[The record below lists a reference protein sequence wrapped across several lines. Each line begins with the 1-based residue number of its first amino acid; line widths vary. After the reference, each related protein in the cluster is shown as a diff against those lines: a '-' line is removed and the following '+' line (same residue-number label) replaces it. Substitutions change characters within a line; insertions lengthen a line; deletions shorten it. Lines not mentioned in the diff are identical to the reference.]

1 MSSPAETDPPARYRK
16 PGIGTLWGRA
26 IRLKCIRC
34 GREPM
39 FRNFFSMHDHCSQCG
54 LKYER
59 GPGYF
64 LGSTYINYMLTA
76 IILTATYVTL
86 RFGQEIPNRTLTPW
100 LVAFCVLFPLLFF
113 RFARAFWMSMD
124 AAMDGEGFW
133 DHAPA
138 DSPGDRD

>member
-1 MSSPAETDPPARYRK
+1 MSGTEEGSKPGRFSK
-16 PGIGTLWGRA
+16 PGIGILWGRA
-26 IRLKCIRC
+26 LRLKCIRC
-34 GREPM
+34 GGEKM
-39 FRNFFSMHDHCSQCG
+39 FRNGFQMHERCGTCG

-59 GPGYF
+59 DPGYF

-76 IILTATYVTL
+76 VILTVTYVTL

-124 AAMDGEGFW
+124 AALDGEGFW
-133 DHAPA
+133 DQQP
-138 DSPGDRD
+138 DDRTR